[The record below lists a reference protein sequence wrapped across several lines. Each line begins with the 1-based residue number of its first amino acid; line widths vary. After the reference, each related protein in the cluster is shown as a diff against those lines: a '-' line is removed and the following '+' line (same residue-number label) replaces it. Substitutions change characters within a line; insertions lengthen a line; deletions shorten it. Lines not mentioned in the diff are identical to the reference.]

1 MPRTA
6 NPALMKPYNFSEEL
20 TAVIG
25 PGPAPRGQVMK
36 RIWEYIKA
44 NNLQNP
50 QNMRNIIA
58 DEKLLPLFGG
68 KAEVTMFE
76 MAKLISAHL
85 TA

>member
-1 MPRTA
+1 MPRAA
-6 NPALMKPYNFSEEL
+6 NPALMKPYNFSAEL

-25 PGPAPRGQVMK
+25 PGPEPRGQVMK
-36 RIWEYIKA
+36 KIWDYIKEH
-44 NNLQNP
+44 NLQNP
-50 QNMRNIIA
+50 NNKRNIIA

-85 TA
+85 VG